1 MGSIPQGKHN
11 AICTGVVFTG
21 TLKSINGFYKKVTIL
36 WEIFLDDGRKREY
49 SRQYTYSYHEG
60 SILRQHLE
68 SWRGRAFTKDE
79 LDKFQI
85 RNIIG
90 VPCRL
95 EITKNSKM
103 LKQIDNVLPFPKGEV
118 VPVSEIKPIYF
129 DIEDEDTYSD
139 FIRLPGY
146 LAERIKQTPE
156 YKKSKLSQA
165 YSDEDITNASDR
177 LIAKHIEAYNE
188 LAK

>member
-1 MGSIPQGKHN
+1 MGSIPLGKHN
-11 AICTGVVFTG
+11 AVCIGVVFTG
-21 TLKSINGFYKKVTIL
+21 TLESIYDSNKKVAIL
-36 WEIFLDDGRKREY
+36 WELFLDDGRKREY
-49 SRQYTYSYHEG
+49 SRQYTYSYHENAL
-60 SILRQHLE
+60 LRQHLE

-95 EITKNSKM
+95 EIAKNSNM
-103 LKQIDNVLPFPKGEV
+103 IKQIDNVLPFPKREV
-118 VPVSEIKPIYF
+118 APVSEIKPIYF

-156 YKKSKLSQA
+156 YKKSKLSKV
-165 YSDEDITNASDR
+165 YSDEDITNASDG

>member
-11 AICTGVVFTG
+11 AVCTGVVFTG

-36 WEIFLDDGRKREY
+36 WDIFLDDGRKREY

-103 LKQIDNVLPFPKGEV
+103 LKQIDNVLPFPKS
-118 VPVSEIKPIYF
+118 PVLQK
-129 DIEDEDTYSD
+129 D
-139 FIRLPGY
+139 
-146 LAERIKQTPE
+146 
-156 YKKSKLSQA
+156 
-165 YSDEDITNASDR
+165 
-177 LIAKHIEAYNE
+177 
-188 LAK
+188 